1 MTSESRS
8 RLRRKNPVPGMLT
21 RKFRRSALSLA
32 LSLTLLAPASAFA
45 LTTAQAHSASGE
57 PLLTID
63 FYDEGDVF
71 TPPDPVKGDQATD
84 PVTSKGTLSADQKN
98 SVEMALNYAL
108 GYVTQG
114 KTYASEGRMAVYVEH
129 DDNASSFYIKGSEN
143 ADGTYNSP
151 IFDLVSKDQ
160 LTRGVQILFEADN
173 ASDIA
178 TPTPYLYPIIEEAG
192 TVFAPVIVHEL
203 GHSLGIIAPNE
214 GITTAETLST
224 DLIWFDKSNLTP
236 FASHL
241 YSCMVWDEA
250 AQLFRPD
257 PTVPGVR
264 AAAGTV
270 ITLTPSPY
278 RTDELRETITP
289 TPEDSGKFLVSAYN
303 TSGVYFR
310 GPHVS
315 EVLNGAFSNSI
326 PVNGYQ
332 DYFYEDY
339 GITLFY
345 AELSHLELERSLMSH
360 QRYRNYTMLL
370 EAELA
375 VLQDIGYDIDRS
387 LFYGHSIYNDGLTVT
402 NQYGYSHGTT
412 LGIGLHVFGSG
423 NTVTQAAPIA
433 ASGEAAVGIRNDGSG
448 NTIYVPAGTTVSSS
462 GVHGIGLL
470 FAYGKDNRLI
480 QSGTVSA
487 PGEGGIGVR
496 FDFGHNAIAD
506 FYGYRGSFIHYV
518 AGENQPVTGLWNGY
532 PLNLDGPLI
541 RSYDLSGSLS
551 GSDAAIYIGEN
562 ALVSA
567 INILRGASI
576 TGDIISDW
584 NPDLTLE
591 TSEGETLS
599 VVNKAATEEAG
610 VPLYTDLNFGYRTAS
625 DGSADTSSADPD
637 FNLTYNDSI
646 SGPETIR
653 LNVIGGNL
661 TLTGKSDVYSIRND
675 ATLTLGTP
683 ASVAATTTFTNSDN
697 ATLVTPITADGTL
710 GVIATEEAGSSL
722 QGTWCLTPPETYY
735 RTGTAITARHSAV
748 TLNGGNL
755 EWEGTI
761 AAYTRS
767 PTLTLRVTGSRATP
781 TITVERPSDAYSQ
794 YGTSPAARGAGSGVL
809 ALASAAEGDTQTL
822 IRTIDYLPNGAAVD
836 AALSQ
841 LSAETYNAAAD
852 AELRS
857 MSAANTAL
865 FTRVHASTLEAK
877 ANLAASDS
885 VAASGFPI
893 SQWTGY
899 AMPFASRTL
908 RHGLSGHADY
918 RGSAAGILS
927 GIERNAGDGLTWG
940 LDAGLIGRHTSLHQ
954 NHNDR
959 VNSAGFSVGTHAF
972 YSPDAWNG
980 FYIAGAVRVGFDEN
994 HSKRR
999 VAISDF
1005 RRTAKGHYTSVGASG
1020 LAALGK
1026 DFYAGNVSF
1035 GPIVTAEYGVTHRE
1049 GFTERGGDSVNLRI
1063 KGGSEDTFATT
1074 VGGHLS
1080 GFSRTQTGLRLAADL
1095 TAGWKHEFTR
1105 SGYTTTATFAGYPGT
1120 EFETRTERGARDG
1133 FVIQGTASL
1142 QSPGRRV
1149 LANLTSG
1156 YAHDTGFNVGFE
1168 AGFRF

>member
-412 LGIGLHVFGSG
+412 LGVGLHVFGSG

-518 AGENQPVTGLWNGY
+518 GGENQPVTGLWNGY

-576 TGDIISDW
+576 TGDI
-584 NPDLTLE
+584 
-591 TSEGETLS
+591 
-599 VVNKAATEEAG
+599 
-610 VPLYTDLNFGYRTAS
+610 
-625 DGSADTSSADPD
+625 
-637 FNLTYNDSI
+637 I

-735 RTGTAITARHSAV
+735 RTGTVITARHSAV

-959 VNSAGFSVGTHAF
+959 VNSAGFSVGTHVF
-972 YSPDAWNG
+972 YSPDNWNG
-980 FYIAGAVRVGFDEN
+980 FYIAGAANVGFDEN

-999 VAISDF
+999 IAISDY

-1026 DFYAGNVSF
+1026 DFFAGNVSF
-1035 GPIVTAEYGVTHRE
+1035 GPIVTAEYGVTRRE
-1049 GFTERGGDSVNLRI
+1049 GFTERGGDGVNLRI

-1080 GFSRTQTGLRLAADL
+1080 GFSRTETGLRLAANL
-1095 TAGWKHEFTR
+1095 TAGWKHKFTG
-1105 SGYTTTATFAGYPGT
+1105 SGYTATASFAGYPGT
-1120 EFETRTERGARDG
+1120 AFETRTERGARDG

-1149 LANLTSG
+1149 FANLTSG